1 MTRAF
6 RSIAL
11 VALPLPALG
20 CAGGWRNGVPP
31 QWAGDDVAASAP
43 ATASSAAS
51 AGAGS
56 AVTADGVT
64 FRYKGEGNTVNVAG
78 EFNSWSTSA
87 DALTKGS
94 DGTWTI
100 QKKLSPGRYAY
111 KFVVDGSNWKEDPA
125 AKETVDDGFGGK
137 NAIMVVAGGA
147 SGSGGASPAAAAVLP
162 VTGVAKAP
170 QFGTNG
176 VTFTYA
182 GPGSAVALCGSF
194 NDWAITTDPMK
205 QQSDGTWAITKKLA
219 PGTYTYKF
227 LIDGK
232 TWKTDAANKATQED
246 DFGGQNSVLIVK

>member
-1 MTRAF
+1 VV
-6 RSIAL
+6 S
-11 VALPLPALG
+11 G
-20 CAGGWRNGVPP
+20 
-31 QWAGDDVAASAP
+31 
-43 ATASSAAS
+43 AT
-51 AGAGS
+51 G
-56 AVTADGVT
+56 DGVT
-64 FRYKGEGNTVNVAG
+64 FRYAGAGNSVNLAG

-87 DALTKGS
+87 DAMTKGA
-94 DGTWTI
+94 DGVWTI
-100 QKKLSPGRYAY
+100 TKKLSPGRYAY